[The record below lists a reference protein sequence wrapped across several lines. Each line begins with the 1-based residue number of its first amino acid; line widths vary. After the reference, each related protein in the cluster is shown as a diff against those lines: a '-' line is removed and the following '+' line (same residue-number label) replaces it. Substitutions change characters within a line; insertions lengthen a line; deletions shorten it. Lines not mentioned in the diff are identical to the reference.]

1 MKLVFTSDE
10 VVWIPWKY
18 GAEEDVPNLR
28 HTNEVIGNYV
38 TKGRKNPY
46 VSLSSP
52 AAIERDLLWHGL
64 CDIHSAESPTPTD
77 WNWGQIGGHDL
88 RVVPLRNHFGICE
101 WCAKTYAYR
110 ELTWESREQTVC
122 KVRGINLNYNS
133 SKMVNF
139 EVIRDMMLRWKL
151 VLTHRCEC
159 TYRKQD

>member
-52 AAIERDLLWHGL
+52 AAIERDLL
-64 CDIHSAESPTPTD
+64 
-77 WNWGQIGGHDL
+77 
-88 RVVPLRNHFGICE
+88 
-101 WCAKTYAYR
+101 
-110 ELTWESREQTVC
+110 
-122 KVRGINLNYNS
+122 
-133 SKMVNF
+133 
-139 EVIRDMMLRWKL
+139 
-151 VLTHRCEC
+151 
-159 TYRKQD
+159 